1 MDAFCYRYDGS
12 FPGFLCA
19 IRDIFQY
26 NEPPQLF
33 LLSDDLTPTLYEE
46 RWIVT
51 KPALADRVRDRLH
64 LRLGRKGLLMVEE
77 GFLTCLP
84 NREVLL
90 YQFIDFG
97 LQVGKGVERR
107 LDDRAVLELG
117 KAIRHLQRECELLTG
132 FVRFSDYNGLL
143 VGEISPKNRVLP
155 ILKGHFCD
163 RMAEE
168 TFLLFDRTHGEALLH
183 RPGETMIVSA
193 QDFQAPPPGQ
203 EEQSYRALWRRFY
216 DTIAIEG
223 RYNPKLRQNHM
234 PKRYWQHLTELQEDA
249 VTSPSP
255 APQHPTPAT
264 EASALPKTHTP

>member
-33 LLSDDLTPTLYEE
+33 LLSHDLTPTLYEE

-163 RMAEE
+163 RLAEE
-168 TFLLFDRTHGEALLH
+168 AFLLVDRTHGEVLLH
-183 RPGETMIVSA
+183 RPGETMIVEA
-193 QDFQAPPPGQ
+193 RDFQAPPPGQ

-216 DTIAIEG
+216 DTIAIQG

-234 PKRYWQHLTELQEDA
+234 PKRYWQHLTELQTDTPGGVNPPA
-249 VTSPSP
+249 TPS
-255 APQHPTPAT
+255 TPAT